1 VVPKHATSSTAI
13 TRTGSEIRSPAAR
26 ELHAA
31 AQFLKALSHPLRL
44 ALVCGLLKSSST
56 QTAISR
62 QLRVPQSTIAQHLRV
77 LRNAGVIRGTR
88 EGAVV
93 RFVVCDP
100 RAQHILETICKALR
114 PGKDSW
120 EEMITR
126 CKPDDLHTPR

>member
-1 VVPKHATSSTAI
+1 MIPKRATSST
-13 TRTGSEIRSPAAR
+13 TLSRTGSETQSSVVR

-31 AQFLKALSHPLRL
+31 SQFLKALSHPLRL

-62 QLRVPQSTIAQHLRV
+62 RLHVPQSTIAQHLRV
-77 LRNAGVIRGTR
+77 LRNAGVIRGVR
-88 EGAVV
+88 DGPVV

-100 RAQHILETICKALR
+100 RAQHILETICEALR

-120 EEMITR
+120 EEMMTR
-126 CKPDDLHTPR
+126 CRPDDRLAPR